1 MKIQK
6 NFEEWYLELTE
17 QDMKELDW
25 HVGDIIE
32 WSREGESILATKKK
46 YEYEEEPSTVPYDI
60 FQTYKE
66 SLDYISNYKMGHW
79 MA

>member
-1 MKIQK
+1 MKIVEQDGK
-6 NFEEWYLELTE
+6 WLLELTE
-17 QDMKELDW
+17 QDMTELDW

-32 WSREGESILATKKK
+32 WSREGESILATKKE
-46 YEYEEEPSTVPYDI
+46 YEYEEEPSTVPCDI

-66 SLDYISNYKMGHW
+66 SLNYLSNYKMGHW

>member
-1 MKIQK
+1 MKVVEQDG
-6 NFEEWYLELTE
+6 EWLLELTE
-17 QDMKELDW
+17 QDMKDLDW
-25 HVGDIIE
+25 HIGDIIDWTVGDE
-32 WSREGESILATKKK
+32 YILATKKE